1 MLSVHNF
8 RYNEYSR
15 ISNRW
20 VSFVRRTRSG
30 YFQGDYVFI
39 VIKLYDL
46 CLFAGFV
53 GVYMAGHV
61 LEVTK
66 NWNLV
71 FNQTIEVICV
81 GWVIFMIFGTGKRI
95 V

>member
-1 MLSVHNF
+1 MCRCLHSGCCFHDRLSF
-8 RYNEYSR
+8 R
-15 ISNRW
+15 
-20 VSFVRRTRSG
+20 VT
-30 YFQGDYVFI
+30 
-39 VIKLYDL
+39 KLNDP
-46 CLFAGFV
+46 FSGFV
-53 GVYMAGHV
+53 GVYIAGHV